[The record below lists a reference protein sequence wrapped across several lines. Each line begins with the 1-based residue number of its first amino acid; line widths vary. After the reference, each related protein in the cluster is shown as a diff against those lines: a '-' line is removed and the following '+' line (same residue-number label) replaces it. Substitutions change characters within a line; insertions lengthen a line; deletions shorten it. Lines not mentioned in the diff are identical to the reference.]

1 MSKQLHKNFTDG
13 QVKLLFEKYSKGEIK
28 FNYILQIL
36 RIKRSRFFEL
46 LTKYRNDPDNFSI
59 QYERN
64 TSNYRIDREI
74 EANIIQELQIEKDLI
89 KTKDVPIKYYNYS
102 YIKDL
107 LEQKY
112 SQKVSLPTIIDRAKR
127 NNFYF
132 LRPKRK
138 AHDREVITNYPGELI
153 QHDSSHHQFS
163 IYAAGK
169 WYLITSIDDY
179 SRLILYAVL
188 VERET
193 TWEHILALEA
203 VLLKYGFPLAYYVD
217 SHSIFRFVQG
227 RDSYWRNHYKLTD
240 EADPQWKQ
248 VLDDCRVKVT
258 YALSPQ
264 AKGKVERPYR
274 WIQDRLVRTCYR
286 DNIRD
291 IKEAQLILNHLVQK
305 YNYRIVHSTTGEI
318 PYIRFQRA
326 IREKRS
332 LFREFRIIPPFLS
345 SKDIFCL
352 RVERMVNPYRKVS
365 INNLELKVPG
375 APLHEKIQL
384 RIIPDRESGVSE
396 VRFWYRD
403 NFLGSQKVKN
413 SELNLVQP

>member
-1 MSKQLHKNFTDG
+1 MSTQLHKNFTDD
-13 QVKLLFEKYSKGEIK
+13 QVKSFLKSYLDKEIK
-28 FNYILQIL
+28 ISYILQML
-36 RIKRSRFFEL
+36 KIKRRRFFKL
-46 LTKYRNDPDNFSI
+46 LAKYRKDPDSFSI
-59 QYERN
+59 QYERKTIN
-64 TSNYRIDREI
+64 RKIGPDIEKNIVKALEI
-74 EANIIQELQIEKDLI
+74 EKGLIENKEI
-89 KTKDVPIKYYNYS
+89 PIRYYNYS

-127 NNFYF
+127 NNFYL

-138 AHDREVITNYPGELI
+138 AHEKEVITNYPGELI
-153 QHDSSHHQFS
+153 QHDSSHHLFAP
-163 IYAAGK
+163 YAASK
-169 WYLITSIDDY
+169 WYLITSLDDY

-227 RDSYWRNHYKLTD
+227 RDSFWRNHYKLTY
-240 EADPQWKQ
+240 EANPQWKQ

-264 AKGKVERPYR
+264 AKGKIERPYR

-286 DNIRD
+286 ENIKV
-291 IKEAQLILNHLVQK
+291 IQEAQLILNNLVQR
-305 YNYRIVHSTTGEI
+305 YNYRIVHSTTREV

-326 IREKRS
+326 IREKRT
-332 LFREFRIIPPFLS
+332 LFREFRIMPPFKS
-345 SKDIFCL
+345 TKDIFCL
-352 RVERMVNPYRKVS
+352 RVDRMVNSYRKIS
-365 INNLELKVPG
+365 INNLELRVPK
-375 APLHEKIQL
+375 APLHESIQL
-384 RIIPDRESGVSE
+384 RITPDKESGLSE
-396 VRFWYRD
+396 VRFWHKD
-403 NFLGSQKVKN
+403 ELLGMQKVKN
-413 SELNLVQP
+413 SDLNLVQF